1 MEDEKYLKRQRFY
14 KIVMLVVLTAFL
26 TFIFTTIYITKKYN
40 LSDGDQTISS
50 LFSASSSS
58 DDKLTKSLKNIKS
71 ILKKYYL
78 NDIDEDKA
86 IDGAIEGYVSSL
98 GDQYTEY
105 IPKDEMEDYTQNLMG
120 NYVGIGI
127 YMSQNTK
134 DNTIVVL
141 TPIKYSPAE
150 EAGILPGD
158 IIKKINDVEYTGE
171 NMTAAANNIKGAEGT
186 KVKLEIQRGQ
196 EIKTFE
202 ITRKKITTNPV
213 IAEKLDNNIGYLE
226 VTSFDENTAEN
237 FKSKYEELKAQ
248 GIDSLIIDLRNNGG
262 GLVEEALKIADY
274 IVPKGKELLVTVDK
288 DGKEK
293 VEKSKE
299 DVLIDMPIVVL
310 VNKNSASS
318 SEILAGALKDLNEA
332 TIVGTT
338 TYGKGVIQQFLTL
351 RDGSGLKVT
360 VEEYYTPNRTKIN
373 GVGIEPNEKI
383 ELPETITN
391 PLTVE
396 RKDDTQLQK
405 AIELLNNCNKY
416 IHRKE
421 IIKNENEFSK

>member
-202 ITRKKITTNPV
+202 ITRKKITTNP
-213 IAEKLDNNIGYLE
+213 
-226 VTSFDENTAEN
+226 
-237 FKSKYEELKAQ
+237 Q

-318 SEILAGALKDLNEA
+318 SEILAGA
-332 TIVGTT
+332 
-338 TYGKGVIQQFLTL
+338 
-351 RDGSGLKVT
+351 KVT

-405 AIELLNNCNKY
+405 AIELLK
-416 IHRKE
+416 K
-421 IIKNENEFSK
+421 

>member
-248 GIDSLIIDLRNNGG
+248 GIDSLIIELRNNGG

-405 AIELLNNCNKY
+405 AIELLK
-416 IHRKE
+416 K
-421 IIKNENEFSK
+421 

>member
-58 DDKLTKSLKNIKS
+58 DDKLTNSLKNIKS

-405 AIELLNNCNKY
+405 AIELLK
-416 IHRKE
+416 K
-421 IIKNENEFSK
+421 

>member
-14 KIVMLVVLTAFL
+14 KMVMLVVLTAFL

-237 FKSKYEELKAQ
+237 FKSKYEELKSQ

-405 AIELLNNCNKY
+405 AIELLK
-416 IHRKE
+416 K
-421 IIKNENEFSK
+421 

>member
-1 MEDEKYLKRQRFY
+1 MEEEKYLKRQRFY
-14 KIVMLVVLTAFL
+14 KTVMLVILTAFL
-26 TFIFTTIYITKKYN
+26 TFIFTTIYITNKYN
-40 LSDGDQTISS
+40 LGDGNQTISS
-50 LFSASSSS
+50 LFGGSSSR

-71 ILKKYYL
+71 LLKKYYL

-86 IDGAIEGYVSSL
+86 IDGAIEGYVAAL
-98 GDQYTEY
+98 GDKYTEY
-105 IPKDEMEDYTQNLMG
+105 IPKDEMQEYTQNLMG

-127 YMSQNTK
+127 YMAQNTE
-134 DNTIVVL
+134 DNTIVVVS
-141 TPIKYSPAE
+141 PIKYSPAE

-158 IIKKINDVEYTGE
+158 IIKEIDGVEYNGD
-171 NMTAAANNIKGAEGT
+171 NMDAAANSIKGVEGST
-186 KVKLEIQRGQ
+186 VKLEIQRGQ

-202 ITRKKITTNPV
+202 ITRRKITTNPV
-213 IAEKLDNNIGYLE
+213 LAEKLENNIGYLE
-226 VTSFDENTAEN
+226 VSSFDENTADN
-237 FKSKYEELKAQ
+237 FKTKYEELKSQ
-248 GIDSLIIDLRNNGG
+248 GITSLIIDLRNNGG

-274 IVPKGKELLVTVDK
+274 IVPKDKELLVTVDK

-318 SEILAGALKDLNEA
+318 TEILAGALKDLKEA

-338 TYGKGVIQQFLTL
+338 TYGKGVIQQLLSL

-373 GVGIEPNEKI
+373 GVGIEPDEKV
-383 ELPETITN
+383 ELPDSVEN
-391 PLTVE
+391 PLVVE

-405 AIELLNNCNKY
+405 AIELLNK
-416 IHRKE
+416 
-421 IIKNENEFSK
+421 